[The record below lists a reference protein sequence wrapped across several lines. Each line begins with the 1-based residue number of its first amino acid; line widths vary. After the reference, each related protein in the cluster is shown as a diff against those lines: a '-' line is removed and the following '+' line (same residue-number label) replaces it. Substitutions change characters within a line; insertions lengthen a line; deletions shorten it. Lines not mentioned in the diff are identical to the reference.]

1 MRQKLSI
8 VLIVLVLVCLVLP
21 SQAEVVYS
29 TDFENW
35 KLSSNWSFTTDSNP
49 YLFSTF
55 GNETFLGLYNER
67 ERVAFHA
74 DLPTHQAVRLSFDL
88 YVVGGWGNTIEPFGR
103 DIWELSLN
111 KVSIFSG
118 KFLNV
123 DTTNATRRSFANL
136 ISSGT
141 CRLISEDTLSLW
153 FWDRYLDS
161 IYHVEIVIPDTSTDF
176 NLLFGSGTGSDNYCL
191 KTWGID
197 NFTVSTVPEP
207 STVTSLLLGLIAV
220 VLPSRKRK

>member
-8 VLIVLVLVCLVLP
+8 VLIMLVCLVLP
-21 SQAEVVYS
+21 SQAEVVY
-29 TDFENW
+29 TTNFENW
-35 KLSSNWSFTTDSNP
+35 ELSPNWSFTTDSKP

-55 GNETFLGLYNER
+55 RNETFLGLYNER

-74 DLPTHQAVRLSFDL
+74 DLPTHQAVKLSFDL
-88 YVVGGWGNTIEPFGR
+88 YIVGGWGNTIEPVGR
-103 DIWELSLN
+103 DIWGLSLN
-111 KVSIFSG
+111 DSLVFKGQFR
-118 KFLNV
+118 NV
-123 DTTNATRRSFANL
+123 DATNATKRSFANL
-136 ISSGT
+136 ISSGS
-141 CRLISEDTLSLW
+141 CRLVSEDTLLLW

-161 IYHVEIVIPDTSTDF
+161 IYHVEIIIPDTSTDF

-207 STVTSLLLGLIAV
+207 STITSLLLGLIAV
-220 VLPSRKRK
+220 VLPGRKRR

>member
-8 VLIVLVLVCLVLP
+8 VLIMLVCLVLP
-21 SQAEVVYS
+21 SQAEVVYT

-35 KLSSNWSFTTDSNP
+35 ELSSNWSFTANSKP

-74 DLPTHQAVRLSFDL
+74 DLPAHQAVKLSFDL
-88 YVVGGWGNTIEPFGR
+88 YVVGGWGNTIEPVGR
-103 DIWELSLN
+103 DIWELSFN
-111 KVSIFSG
+111 DFSIFKG
-118 KFLNV
+118 QFHNV
-123 DTTNATRRSFANL
+123 DSTNANKRSFANL
-136 ISSGT
+136 MSSGT

-161 IYHVEIVIPDTSTDF
+161 IYHVEIVVPDTSTDL
-176 NLLFGSGTGSDNYCL
+176 NLLFGSGAGSDNYCL

-220 VLPSRKRK
+220 VLPGRKQR